1 MECFEAT
8 DFDNSSRLI
17 TLSAIIMSGLHCNN
31 NKYFLYSFLLLRST
45 AAYGQRITNKK
56 DIFSPDC
63 LGAVEG
69 KHFVTEPPPFAR
81 PCLIMKTI
89 TAFC

>member
-1 MECFEAT
+1 MPQVPFAT
-8 DFDNSSRLI
+8 ATTTTTTTTTINNN
-17 TLSAIIMSGLHCNN
+17 NN
-31 NKYFLYSFLLLRST
+31 NKYLLYSSLLLRST

-56 DIFSPDC
+56 NIFLPNC

-69 KHFVTEPPPFAR
+69 KQIAIELPPFAR